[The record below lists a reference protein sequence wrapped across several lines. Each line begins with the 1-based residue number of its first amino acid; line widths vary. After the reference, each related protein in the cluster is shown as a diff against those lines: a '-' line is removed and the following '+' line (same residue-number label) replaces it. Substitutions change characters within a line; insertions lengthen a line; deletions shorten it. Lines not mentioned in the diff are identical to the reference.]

1 MGKEDEGEERQGRA
15 SFSAC
20 SGTRDPGVPREA
32 RSVVSQ
38 WWVDGWLGRGSGLGH
53 T

>member
-1 MGKEDEGEERQGRA
+1 MKERNVREGSFFGLLRIERPWAPQG
-15 SFSAC
+15 S
-20 SGTRDPGVPREA
+20 T
-32 RSVVSQ
+32 VVSR